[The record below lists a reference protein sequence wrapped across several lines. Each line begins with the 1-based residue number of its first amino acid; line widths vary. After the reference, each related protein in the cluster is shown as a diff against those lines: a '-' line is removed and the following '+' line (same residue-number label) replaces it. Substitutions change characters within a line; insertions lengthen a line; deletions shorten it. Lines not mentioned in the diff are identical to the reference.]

1 VEPIDIWRSAK
12 LMVDQYGNLALA
24 ECQRRSADFDA
35 AGDGCARRS
44 RKEANDRF
52 WRIADINAFG
62 ELRQR
67 GL

>member
-35 AGDGCARRS
+35 AGDEDGAAVW
-44 RKEANDRF
+44 EAIGRAAESLIEKGPPGDVRL
-52 WRIADINAFG
+52 G
-62 ELRQR
+62 
-67 GL
+67 